1 MKRTDLRF
9 WAGRTPPRFVRT
21 PEPLRRACSPLF
33 AAGAAQGCLL
43 TAYEVEVTRVY
54 LDWVSG
60 RVGTASAFAGNFNRA
75 RIR

>member
-9 WAGRTPPRFVRT
+9 WAGPTPPRFVRT
-21 PEPLRRACSPLF
+21 PEPLRRAGSPLP
-33 AAGAAQGCLL
+33 AAGAAKGCLL
-43 TAYEVEVTRVY
+43 TAYEVTRVY

>member
-9 WAGRTPPRFVRT
+9 CAGPTPPRFVRT
-21 PEPLRRACSPLF
+21 LP
-33 AAGAAQGCLL
+33 AAGAAKGCLL
-43 TAYEVEVTRVY
+43 TAYEVMRVY
-54 LDWVSG
+54 LDWVSA